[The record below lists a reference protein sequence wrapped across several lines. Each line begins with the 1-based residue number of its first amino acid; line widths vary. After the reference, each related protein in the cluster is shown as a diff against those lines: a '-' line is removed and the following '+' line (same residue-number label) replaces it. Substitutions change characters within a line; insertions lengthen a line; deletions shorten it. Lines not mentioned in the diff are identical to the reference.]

1 MLFWNNVTYR
11 NETFYLRAGPSQFD
25 LKKCLQYCVILIK
38 SIFTL
43 QVPAAN
49 VPLKTFA
56 VFSHSFIAVDD
67 TTAVQE
73 LSPDDLGV
81 LLLQI
86 MM

>member
-1 MLFWNNVTYR
+1 MLHIEVKLSISGQDLR
-11 NETFYLRAGPSQFD
+11 NLIF
-25 LKKCLQYCVILIK
+25 KKCLQYCVILIK

-43 QVPAAN
+43 QVLAAN
-49 VPLKTFA
+49 APLKTFA

>member
-1 MLFWNNVTYR
+1 MLHIEVKLSISGRDLR
-11 NETFYLRAGPSQFD
+11 NLI